1 MKHYSLRFIVS
12 ARFIN
17 ALLNSLDNT
26 LSNKTFNAKCK
37 HCKKLEECKK
47 CKKRQDDSVES
58 CDRYKEC
65 KKNVFLLYMLCN
77 EIYEDCKC
85 YLEYVKVTN
94 KRLCLKV

>member
-12 ARFIN
+12 ARFMN

-37 HCKKLEECKK
+37 HCKKFEECKK

-58 CDRYKEC
+58 CDRYKKC
-65 KKNVFLLYMLCN
+65 KKMFSYCICYVMKFMKIVNVILN
-77 EIYEDCKC
+77 
-85 YLEYVKVTN
+85 T
-94 KRLCLKV
+94 